1 MKKQVKLPEGFGNKG
16 FYLIGSL
23 LGVAVAVLLMLISAF
38 VILKFDLD
46 RQMAAPFA
54 TVCVSAGA
62 FVAAFYNAFKLGGK
76 GYIVGLVTGG
86 IVFAVVLI
94 ISLMVAENSFSL
106 NTLFHFI
113 IMMLSGLIGG
123 IWGVNRKLS
132 KKFI

>member
-1 MKKQVKLPEGFGNKG
+1 
-16 FYLIGSL
+16 
-23 LGVAVAVLLMLISAF
+23 
-38 VILKFDLD
+38 
-46 RQMAAPFA
+46 MAAPFA

-113 IMMLSGLIGG
+113 PCLMLLPVQDWQPAS
-123 IWGVNRKLS
+123 WGKC
-132 KKFI
+132 